1 MNKKCNKTAFIS
13 DYIEGN
19 LPEKKKTEFEAHL
32 NACPLCADALK
43 ETKEALKAVRSLKE
57 ADLPVNFYAKLNMKL
72 DELEE
77 REYKRGGLGV
87 EKMMLK
93 EESNLCCENREP
105 EPHKKFDIRKFFGRG
120 ALVFAS
126 VFTVLIAYNVIN
138 EEQKEKAVVIEKE
151 STAAET
157 TKSKETAETET
168 KQKQAVKSENSM
180 DGGALQVPA
189 KPVLKTAQEEKP
201 RSFLLDIKEEAAPAP
216 AAESASADRAVLDLS
231 AGQTAA
237 KSAAPALSRSEVP
250 GRKKL
255 AAVSDMTEFYG
266 MTGGARFPF
275 ASEVNS
281 REEWDKLPQAPVLE
295 NINPDFSKYTAL
307 VVFAGEK
314 NTAGYSVKFVSIKEE
329 AGSIAVEYT
338 ISAPEKD
345 AMTAQVI
352 TNPYAVRLIPKT
364 GKQVIFNKS
373 GN

>member
-138 EEQKEKAVVIEKE
+138 EEQKEKAEI
-151 STAAET
+151 
-157 TKSKETAETET
+157 
-168 KQKQAVKSENSM
+168 
-180 DGGALQVPA
+180 G
-189 KPVLKTAQEEKP
+189 
-201 RSFLLDIKEEAAPAP
+201 
-216 AAESASADRAVLDLS
+216 RAHV
-231 AGQTAA
+231 
-237 KSAAPALSRSEVP
+237 
-250 GRKKL
+250 
-255 AAVSDMTEFYG
+255 
-266 MTGGARFPF
+266 
-275 ASEVNS
+275 
-281 REEWDKLPQAPVLE
+281 
-295 NINPDFSKYTAL
+295 
-307 VVFAGEK
+307 
-314 NTAGYSVKFVSIKEE
+314 
-329 AGSIAVEYT
+329 
-338 ISAPEKD
+338 
-345 AMTAQVI
+345 
-352 TNPYAVRLIPKT
+352 
-364 GKQVIFNKS
+364 
-373 GN
+373 